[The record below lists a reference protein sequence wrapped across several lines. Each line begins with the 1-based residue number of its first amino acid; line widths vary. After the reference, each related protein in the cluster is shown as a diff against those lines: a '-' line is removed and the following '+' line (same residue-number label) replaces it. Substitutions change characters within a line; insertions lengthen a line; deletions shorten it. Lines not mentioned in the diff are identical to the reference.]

1 MIRDL
6 AVLSGVAFAHLMV
19 RTRQTLVAAAG
30 VAVGVGFF
38 LAVSG
43 MMMGSQ
49 NDFVRTL
56 IDSAPHIIVRDER
69 RAATRQPAL
78 DAFGAAAV
86 EVRGVRPTEEVRGL
100 KDWPA
105 MLADARALPG
115 AIAAPS
121 LTGAV
126 AIRFAGRTE
135 PVALNGIDPRLEGQ
149 VAKIEA
155 SLVGGRLIDLEARP
169 DGIIVTRPLADRIGA
184 HLGDTLVVTST
195 SGVLQR
201 MRVLAMVE
209 PNAIAGFYAGD
220 NTAYGL
226 LRTAQVLFAR
236 PNMVN
241 QLHIKV
247 ADPQGADAAAQ
258 RLEARWGYKWES
270 WQERSKD
277 VLNLLVARSVILYA
291 VISAIL
297 LVASFGIYTAV
308 STSVTDKRRDI
319 AILRAMGFTGTDVE
333 TVFLIEGLAVGVV
346 GVAAG
351 FAFGTLLLEAL
362 AHAPLTVKG
371 KPLVLPLDRGI
382 GQYLIAGGASLV
394 SALVAAWLP
403 ARKASSVDPVDILR
417 GAA

>member
-115 AIAAPS
+115 AVAAPS